1 VTVDVDRASRMPV
14 SRRARGM
21 SREVLLLLG
30 SVIAFL
36 AITVWWLT
44 QDNRVQDWDNGLH
57 TVDAFLIHKQLA
69 AGHLTTLFTEFNTYP
84 PLGHLVGALGVFV
97 GGFSPAT
104 VILTSN
110 VVFVPLLAAGC
121 FGIGRLVYGSDRA
134 GLLAAV
140 FALGTPMIV
149 SEFHE
154 FILDPQ
160 QAAMV
165 AVSVWAI
172 LASRR
177 FERPGVAALAG
188 VLSGLAM
195 LTKQTSVIF
204 LAGPLAVVLVRG
216 GWRNWR
222 GILAFACALGV
233 VAGPWYVYHRQELN
247 SLVSLHDGG
256 GSTSAANEAGGFFP
270 QRLSRKSFGWYFWS
284 TLNIQVLAPL
294 ALAVLIGVVLTI
306 RDCLRDRSGQ
316 NLRPEVLGGL
326 FVSWLGMTLIT
337 HKDPRYTLPALIFMA
352 VLGTGWIATATHG
365 RKLLQS
371 VLVAVAVINLIGVS
385 TGLGSTVRLA
395 LPGAPRHSVLA
406 ERHITFYS
414 PDGWLRG
421 GPERDGDILGL
432 MRGLKRAG
440 VRTVTFDAASSDDIN
455 FNTSGLQA
463 LAIEAGLSPT
473 WVYNPAG
480 LGPHDAFVLRHVP
493 QAGDAPPCQRLN
505 DGSGVY
511 VVLGNPII
519 PFELYTFLCPG
530 RQPLFYRRT
539 APLSFETQVQ
549 LHPEITGPSRTL
561 LLGVLLAL
569 HRQGIQRLQF
579 DRASADT
586 LFFQPGGLER
596 LAAAAQLP
604 VPAGLTPQQ
613 LAPNDAFLLRK
624 PVAPGAP
631 PPCGRFPDGTGL
643 YIVLGNPTVAHPRYD
658 CPPRRP

>member
-1 VTVDVDRASRMPV
+1 VSASRRTHGL
-14 SRRARGM
+14 SRD
-21 SREVLLLLG
+21 VLLLLG
-30 SVIAFL
+30 SVIAFV
-36 AITVWWLT
+36 AISVWWLT
-44 QDNRVQDWDNGLH
+44 QEGRVQDWDNGLH
-57 TVDAFLIHKQLA
+57 TVDAFLNHRQLA
-69 AGHLTTLFTEFNTYP
+69 AGHLTAPFTEFNTYP
-84 PLGHLVGALGVFV
+84 PFGHLVGALGVFV

-110 VVFVPLLAAGC
+110 AVFVPLLAAGC
-121 FGIGRLVYGSDRA
+121 FGVGRLVYGSDRA

-160 QAAMV
+160 QAAMI

-188 VLSGLAM
+188 ALSGLAM
-195 LTKQTSVIF
+195 LTKQTSVVF
-204 LAGPLAVVLVRG
+204 LAGPLVVALLRG

-222 GILAFACALGV
+222 GLAAFACALGV

-247 SLVSLHDGG
+247 SLVSVHDGG

-284 TLNIQVLAPL
+284 TVNIQVLAPL
-294 ALAVLIGVVLTI
+294 ALAVLVGSVLAI
-306 RDCLRDRSGQ
+306 RDSLRDRSPQ
-316 NLRPEVLGGL
+316 NLRPELLGGL
-326 FVSWLGMTLIT
+326 LLSWLGMTLIT
-337 HKDPRYTLPALIFMA
+337 HKDPRYTLPALLFMA
-352 VLGTGWIATATHG
+352 VLGTGWIATATRG
-365 RKLLQS
+365 RRLLQGI
-371 VLVAVAVINLIGVS
+371 LVAIAATNLIGVS
-385 TGLGSTVRLA
+385 TGLGGTVRLK
-395 LPGAPRHSVLA
+395 LPGAPRKSVLA
-406 ERHITFYS
+406 ERQLTLYS

-432 MRGLKRAG
+432 MRGLKHVG

-463 LAIEAGLSPT
+463 LSIEAGVEPT
-473 WVYNPAG
+473 FVYNPAG

-493 QAGDAPPCQRLN
+493 APGDPPPCRRLN

-511 VVLGNPII
+511 VVLGNPIM
-519 PFELYTFLCPG
+519 PFELYTFVCPG
-530 RQPLFYRRT
+530 RQPLLYRRT
-539 APLSFETQVQ
+539 APLSFETQTQ
-549 LHPEITGPSRTL
+549 LHPEITGPPRAL
-561 LLGVLLAL
+561 LLDILLAL

-604 VPAGLTPQQ
+604 VPAGLAPQQ
-613 LAPNDAFLLRK
+613 LTPNDAFLLRK
-624 PVAPGAP
+624 PVVPGGPA
-631 PPCGRFPDGTGL
+631 PCGRFPDGTGL
-643 YIVLGNPTVAHPRYD
+643 YVVLGNPTVAHARYV
-658 CPPRRP
+658 CPIKRR